1 MKKTAI
7 FILVALMAFS
17 LFACASPESTDDT
30 PANDATEATGENTA
44 SEDNSTNGSAEAPEG
59 NTPNGGINYGTPV
72 VIAPAGE
79 YQTETVTLSIMRDIG
94 TFTPWKGFNQF
105 LVFAQMELYEPLM
118 FWDREEKQLVSVLA
132 KDFEQVEDGVYDVHL
147 YENIVDSNGNPM
159 TASDV
164 VFSFNKAI
172 EAGGYVFALAP
183 LKSVEAKDD
192 YTVTFNL
199 ENEKKMS
206 IEIMLSQI
214 YIVTEAGFEQS
225 GDEMV
230 GTPVGTGPYKLRA
243 YTPSSV
249 ISLEAREDYWQSDV
263 SLRAPSA
270 AANAKYLEL
279 VCLSDKTSNTMALS
293 SGSIDLSF
301 AIADEDQ
308 ATFVDFDSLT
318 GNPGYTF
325 HYFPGGELRMI
336 SFNCSEN
343 SPCSDVNL
351 RKAIAYAVDA
361 EGIRYSTDRYI
372 GVTYKELAAN
382 PTFSDCPEESVA
394 DDGEYFAYNVETAK
408 EYLDKS
414 SYNGEVLKLI
424 VPSGDEG
431 KVTAAT
437 LISSYAEAIGVKI
450 EVQVLEDAIYDE
462 QRLDETGTI
471 FDIDLMSNENFFA
484 TWSALQNLD
493 VNAYSSGVNHC
504 FINDPELQRLY
515 DAMAAKDSTTEDIL
529 AFTNYVD
536 ENCYVYATVYCN
548 HVNYG
553 NDRVARFIEGGRTML
568 VGAME
573 YND

>member
-1 MKKTAI
+1 MKKIAI

-17 LFACASPESTDDT
+17 LFACATPESTDDT
-30 PANDATEATGENTA
+30 PANDSTEATDGNTA

-59 NTPNGGINYGTPV
+59 NTPNGGINYGQPV
-72 VIAPAGE
+72 VIAPIGE

-118 FWDREEKQLVSVLA
+118 FWDREEKQLVPVLA
-132 KDFEQVEDGVYDVHL
+132 KDYEQVEDGVYDVHL

-192 YTVTFNL
+192 YTVTFTL

-214 YIVTEAGFEQS
+214 YVVTEAGFEQS

-230 GTPVGTGPYKLRA
+230 GTPVGTGPYKLRD

-263 SLRAPSA
+263 ALRAPSA

-318 GNPGYTF
+318 GKPGYTF

-336 SFNCSEN
+336 SFNCSDN
-343 SPCSDVNL
+343 SPCADVNL

-361 EGIRYSTDRYI
+361 DGIRYSTDRYI

-382 PTFSDCPEESVA
+382 PTFSDCPEESTA

-414 SYNGEVLKLI
+414 NYNGEVLKLI

-450 EVQVLEDAIYDE
+450 EVAVLEDAIYDE
-462 QRLDETGTI
+462 QRLDETGTL

-529 AFTNYVD
+529 AFTDYVD